1 MLSVHFV
8 GGKLQQDGN
17 GHYKVL
23 KKDMLNPDKSGLEK
37 AFVNTVDRVGSTST
51 IVPSFILFS
60 EVSCFLGSFF
70 YGYIYIIYHVCWNF
84 ISHQLVKR
92 PLLQYYK
99 FQGLFHVQRR
109 NYKFVS
115 KMWTALVFINYK
127 HFKCQVSCMAVE
139 FRVLFEKEL
148 VVISVINMKG

>member
-70 YGYIYIIYHVCWNF
+70 YGYIYIIYHVC
-84 ISHQLVKR
+84 
-92 PLLQYYK
+92 
-99 FQGLFHVQRR
+99 
-109 NYKFVS
+109 
-115 KMWTALVFINYK
+115 
-127 HFKCQVSCMAVE
+127 
-139 FRVLFEKEL
+139 
-148 VVISVINMKG
+148 